1 MDAPRAG
8 VTVLVVDDDPALR
21 LLCRVNLELEGY
33 GVLEAPTLEAA
44 ADTVA
49 TVPVDVILLDVHVG
63 TGDGRVFLREL
74 RDAENTIPVIFF
86 TGSSAL
92 EDEDQELADGILP
105 KPFQLEELIGAVRSV
120 IGSIDSRT

>member
-33 GVLEAPTLEAA
+33 SVLEAPTLAAA
-44 ADTVA
+44 ADSVA
-49 TVPVDVILLDVHVG
+49 TEPVDVILLDVHVG
-63 TGDGRVFLREL
+63 AGDGRVFLREL
-74 RDAENTIPVIFF
+74 RYAENTVPVILF

-92 EDEDQELADGILP
+92 QDEDHELADGILP

-120 IGSIDSRT
+120 IGRIDSRT